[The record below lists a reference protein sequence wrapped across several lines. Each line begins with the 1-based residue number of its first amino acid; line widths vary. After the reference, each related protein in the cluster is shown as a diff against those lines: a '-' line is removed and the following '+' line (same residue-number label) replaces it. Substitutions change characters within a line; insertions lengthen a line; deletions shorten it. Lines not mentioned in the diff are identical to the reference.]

1 MFGDN
6 YKQENINAG
15 RDVAG
20 GNIINNNYINNYPE
34 KVTWYQRRFRKLA
47 LEIEQDER
55 YEKTIDDLVY
65 YNTILDGSIGLEKKL
80 QDGGCSKEEINCAIR
95 QKLKFAKKQEKYKY
109 YQSAQYINSHLFAEI
124 LLKFNDC
131 VKPLIYSKADKV
143 EILKAVSNN
152 VIAPILNKLYTE
164 GADDD
169 DLCYDAEDVYG
180 MVYYLTGSCHIN
192 WKNYE
197 NV

>member
-1 MFGDN
+1 MFGSD

-15 RDVAG
+15 GDVAG
-20 GNIINNNYINNYPE
+20 HDIIHNYAE
-34 KVTWYQRRFRKLA
+34 KITWYQRKFRKLA
-47 LEIEQDER
+47 IEIEQDQR

-65 YNTILDGSIGLEKKL
+65 YNTILDGSFGLEQKL
-80 QDGGCSKEEINCAIR
+80 QDGGCSKAEIDCAIR

-109 YQSAQYINSHLFAEI
+109 YESAQYINSHLFAEI

-131 VKPLIYSKADKV
+131 VKPLICDQANKV
-143 EILKAVSNN
+143 EIFKAVSNN
-152 VIAPILNKLYTE
+152 VISPILDKLNTE

-169 DLCYDAEDVYG
+169 YLCYDAEDVYG
-180 MVYYLTGSCHIN
+180 MVYYLTGICHIN
-192 WKNYE
+192 WKDYE

>member
-15 RDVAG
+15 GDVAG
-20 GNIINNNYINNYPE
+20 HDINNNYINNYPE

-131 VKPLIYSKADKV
+131 VKPLIYSKADKI

-169 DLCYDAEDVYG
+169 YLCYDAEDVYG

>member
-6 YKQENINAG
+6 YRQENINAG
-15 RDVAG
+15 GDVAG
-20 GNIINNNYINNYPE
+20 GNIIHNYPE
-34 KVTWYQRRFRKLA
+34 KVTWYQSKFRKLA
-47 LEIEQDER
+47 IEIEQDKR

-65 YNTILDGSIGLEKKL
+65 YNTVLDGSLGLEQKL
-80 QDGGCSKEEINCAIR
+80 QDGGCSEAEINHAIR

-131 VKPLIYSKADKV
+131 VRPLICSQADKV

-152 VIAPILNKLYTE
+152 VIAPILDKLNTE

-169 DLCYDAEDVYG
+169 YLCYDAEDVYG
-180 MVYYLTGSCHIN
+180 MVYYLTGICHIN

>member
-65 YNTILDGSIGLEKKL
+65 YNP
-80 QDGGCSKEEINCAIR
+80 QIR
-95 QKLKFAKKQEKYKY
+95 
-109 YQSAQYINSHLFAEI
+109 N
-124 LLKFNDC
+124 
-131 VKPLIYSKADKV
+131 
-143 EILKAVSNN
+143 
-152 VIAPILNKLYTE
+152 
-164 GADDD
+164 
-169 DLCYDAEDVYG
+169 
-180 MVYYLTGSCHIN
+180 
-192 WKNYE
+192 
-197 NV
+197 